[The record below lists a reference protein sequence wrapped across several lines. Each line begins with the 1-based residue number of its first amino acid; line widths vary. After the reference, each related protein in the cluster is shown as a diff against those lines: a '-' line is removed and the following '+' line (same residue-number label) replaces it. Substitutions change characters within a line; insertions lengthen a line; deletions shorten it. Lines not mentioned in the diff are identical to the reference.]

1 MTRYDTSK
9 AGKPAAPIVSLEVDA
24 DWEARDVPDADL
36 ALVLRTATGHFAPN
50 LTVFTDRRPDGFG
63 PRDLL
68 DALDHNPDRPDLVA
82 EETFTTSIVG
92 IPFAAR
98 VVSFTDPAA
107 GTLAQLHLATAVK
120 ADADSEPGVG
130 LVYIVGTVAG
140 ARVDQ
145 DLPLFKG
152 VLDTLLISA

>member
-1 MTRYDTSK
+1 MTRYDTPREK
-9 AGKPAAPIVSLEVDA
+9 AGAPIVSLDVDGDWQPREVA
-24 DWEARDVPDADL
+24 EVDL
-36 ALVLRTATGHFAPN
+36 ALVHTTAPGHFAPN
-50 LTVFTDRRPDGFG
+50 LTVSTDRRPDGFG

-68 DALDHNPDRPDLVA
+68 DALDDNPDRPDLVA
-82 EETFTTSIVG
+82 EEPFTTSLAGV
-92 IPFAAR
+92 PFAAR

-130 LVYIVGTVAG
+130 LIYVVGTVAG
-140 ARVDQ
+140 ERVEQ

-152 VLDTLLISA
+152 VLDTLQISA